1 MKLRSNFYI
10 AIFLLAFPSLALCGG
25 EVRRAFGD
33 VRVLEESATGIT
45 FEYTPVYEGVDTLSV
60 DGRTYRRLRFA
71 RMSDPSPAD
80 AGLADLRSRTITIG
94 VPGQTGNT
102 ISVLAADYES
112 LASFDYAPVPTY
124 VPRSVQYPAGK
135 KYVERAGR
143 VNMIGPTDIAT
154 LDQPFG
160 YGGVTAACVKV
171 TPVQYNSSART
182 VRKYTRLVIRVDF
195 GVAENRLRAGED
207 ISWVENSLLN
217 AASARHWLVPR
228 RSLSRPAVQNSMLA
242 TGSWIKIE
250 IKDDGMYKIDSK
262 VLKAAGI
269 DVGSVG
275 SFQNLRVYGGTGRPL
290 PASLAADF
298 LSDLSE
304 LSVRRVDVNGNGTFD
319 EGDYVLFFGRGTKW
333 WTYTGG
339 PGDFVHHI
347 NPYTNSN
354 HYFVR
359 VGSAAGPAKEMS
371 VVTRTETPTLKTD
384 KTIGKAFFHEEK
396 TNYLLTGLQWVSAV
410 LNSDDKRVVANKLY
424 GYVAGTPVVYKYE
437 LLFRAITQSTF
448 TLEETG
454 SLVATLS
461 SYPLGGWDP
470 ISDEYATVSQDRVSV
485 VPTLSDQWSSL
496 RVSYKADGGIGQG
509 WISWIEILYQQQLA
523 AINNELLFTSP
534 DANAVAE
541 FALTGYASNDVSVF
555 DVTDPMDAKRITSTT
570 DQVMGSLSFRDSLH
584 SGGVKWYW
592 AGTAAAYRQPVSVQ
606 VIPNSNIRGSFN
618 GADFIIITHG
628 DFKSEALRL
637 KAFKEALPDG
647 ALSTMVIDA
656 DTLYNEFGF
665 GAPDPVAIRNFVRF
679 TQSSQWMIHPR
690 YLLLFGDAS
699 CDYKSNLG
707 TDKSWIP
714 TYETDYSLSQVGSYA
729 YDDFFVL
736 NPADEGK
743 IALGV
748 GRLPARSAAQARLL
762 VDRIIAYEGTPTF
775 GTWKNLLTI
784 VADDNVLGTG
794 DSDPARNLINAETL
808 AETDIPLAY
817 DVKKIYSGEYP
828 ATYTSAGRRKPEVR
842 AAIIDQVN
850 RGTLVLNYTGHGNPT
865 VWAHESILTLDD
877 VKTQFFNADKLTFAV
892 AATCDWGRFDEPG
905 AQSSAEELLTNERG
919 GGIGVFSALRPVFDD
934 ENAALNQNLYDNLL
948 PESASTAIP
957 RLGDAIV
964 LAKNAEGLSKNPVG
978 NVDNKRKY
986 HLLGDP
992 SLRLA
997 IPRLSVSIDSING
1010 RTLSSV
1016 QTDTIHALSQV
1027 VLQASVRNAAGG
1039 VMDSLQG
1046 TAYVTLFDA
1055 ERSRSL
1061 LDNGTT
1067 YVYKQLG
1074 GAIYKGTCSVVN
1086 GRIKATCFVPKDIA
1100 YQNEN
1105 GRVAVY
1111 VMSGAKDGRGASRDI
1126 IVGGTTGATSTDRE
1140 GPVLGIYLDS
1150 RSFRPGDLVGENPT
1164 VIIDLHDSSGINAA
1178 GSGIGHRFEAWLD
1191 GGSNSIDL
1199 GDYYRGTLDS
1209 YQQGVIEYPMSG
1221 LVQGRHT
1228 LKVRAWDAYNNSS
1241 TAETDFL
1248 VATMTALSIQ
1258 NIFNVPNPARSHTNF
1273 TFQQNQQVPVD
1284 VQIKVYS
1291 IAGRLLQVIERFGV
1305 PERFVNIPWDCRDRD
1320 GDPLGNGVYLY
1331 KVVARTSDGKYSSE
1345 ALGKLVIAR

>member
-1 MKLRSNFYI
+1 MKLRSNLYI
-10 AIFLLAFPSLALCGG
+10 AIFLLVFPSLALSGG
-25 EVRRAFGD
+25 EARRAFAD
-33 VRVLEESATGIT
+33 VRILEESATGMT
-45 FEYTPVYEGVDTLSV
+45 FEYTPVYEGVDTLFA

-80 AGLADLRSRTITIG
+80 AGLADLRSRTITIA
-94 VPGQTGNT
+94 VPGRTGNVV
-102 ISVLAADYES
+102 SVLAADYES
-112 LASFDYAPVPTY
+112 LAGFEYAPVPTY
-124 VPRSVQYPAGK
+124 VSHSEQYPAGK

-143 VNMIGPTDIAT
+143 VNALSPANIAV

-160 YGGVTAACVKV
+160 YGGVTTACVKV

-195 GVAENRLRAGED
+195 GAAENRLRAGED
-207 ISWVENSLLN
+207 ISWVDNSLLN
-217 AASARHWLVPR
+217 AASARQWLVPR

-250 IKDDGMYKIDSK
+250 VKDDGMYKIDAK

-275 SFQNLRVYGGTGRPL
+275 SLQNLRVFGGTGQPI
-290 PASLAADF
+290 PASLTAEY

-304 LSVRRVDVNGNGTFD
+304 LSVRRVDANGNGTFD
-319 EGDYVLFFGRGTKW
+319 EGDYVIFFGRGTKW

-339 PGDFVHHI
+339 PGDFTHHI

-354 HYFVR
+354 YYFIR
-359 VGSAAGPAKEMS
+359 VGSAAGPAKEMPI
-371 VVTRTETPTLKTD
+371 VTRKETPTRKTD
-384 KTIGKAFFHEEK
+384 STTIGKVFFHEEK
-396 TNYLLTGLQWVSAV
+396 TNYDLTGLQWVSAV
-410 LNSDDKRVVANKLY
+410 LNSGDKRVVANKLY
-424 GYVAGTPVVYKYE
+424 GYVARTPVVYKYE
-437 LLFRAITQSTF
+437 MLFRAITQSTF
-448 TLEETG
+448 TLEGTG
-454 SLVATLS
+454 ALDSTLT
-461 SYPLGGWDP
+461 SYPLGSWDP
-470 ISDEYATVSQDRVSV
+470 NDDYANVNSNHISG
-485 VPTLSDQWSSL
+485 VPPLSDNWSSL
-496 RVSYKADGGIGQG
+496 RVTYKADGGIGEG

-523 AINNELLFTSP
+523 LVNNELLFTSP

-541 FALTGYASNDVSVF
+541 FALTGPVTGDMVYVF
-555 DVTDPMDAKRITSTT
+555 DVTDPLDAKQVTSMA
-570 DQVMGSLSFRDSLH
+570 DQLKGSWLFRDSLY
-584 SGGVKWYW
+584 SGSVKWYW
-592 AGTAAAYRQPVSVQ
+592 AGTAAGYRQPVSIQ
-606 VIPNSNIRGSFN
+606 ALPKSNIRGNSS
-618 GADFIIITHG
+618 GADFVIITHP

-637 KAFKEALPDG
+637 KAFKDG
-647 ALSTMVIDA
+647 ELSTMVIDA
-656 DTLYNEFGF
+656 DTLFNEFGF
-665 GAPDPVAIRNFVRF
+665 GAPDPVAIRNFIRF
-679 TQSSQWMIHPR
+679 TQSSAWSIHPK

-729 YDDFFVL
+729 YDDFFGIL
-736 NPADEGK
+736 DPTDEGK
-743 IALGV
+743 IALGI
-748 GRLPARSAAQARLL
+748 GRLPARSAAQARLF
-762 VDRIIAYEGTPTF
+762 VDRIIAYEGSPTF

-794 DSDPARNLINAETL
+794 GADPADNLNNAETL
-808 AETDIPLAY
+808 AESYVPLAY
-817 DVKKIYSGEYP
+817 DVKKIYSGEYA

-850 RGTLVLNYTGHGNPT
+850 RGTLILNYTGHGNPT

-877 VKTQFFNADKLTFAV
+877 VKTQFFNADKLTFVV

-905 AQSSAEELLTNERG
+905 AQSSAEEILANERG
-919 GGIGVFSALRPVFDD
+919 GGIAVFSALRPVFDNQ
-934 ENAALNQNLYDNLL
+934 NAALNQNLYDNLL
-948 PESASTAIP
+948 PQNASLALP

-964 LAKNAEGLSKNPVG
+964 LAKNAVDDA
-978 NVDNKRKY
+978 DNKRKY

-997 IPRLSVSIDSING
+997 IPRLTVSIDSVNG
-1010 RTLSSV
+1010 KALSSV
-1016 QTDTIHALSQV
+1016 QPDTIHALSQV
-1027 VLQASVRNAAGG
+1027 ILQASVRNAAGN

-1046 TAYVTLFDA
+1046 TAYLTLFDA
-1055 ERSRSL
+1055 ERDRNL
-1061 LDNGTT
+1061 VDNGRTFN
-1067 YVYKQLG
+1067 YKQLG
-1074 GAIYKGTCSVVN
+1074 GAIYKGTCSVDT

-1100 YQNEN
+1100 YQNKN
-1105 GRVAVY
+1105 GRIAVY
-1111 VMSGAKDGRGASRDI
+1111 MMSGTRDGRGASRDI

-1140 GPVLGIYLDS
+1140 GPALGIYLDS
-1150 RSFRPGDLVGENPT
+1150 RSFRSGDLVGENPT
-1164 VIIDLHDSSGINAA
+1164 VIVDLQDSSGINAA

-1221 LVQGRHT
+1221 LVEGRHT
-1228 LKVRAWDAYNNSS
+1228 FKVRAWDAYNNSS

-1258 NIFNVPNPARSHTNF
+1258 NVFNLPNPARSHTNF
-1273 TFQQNQQVPVD
+1273 TFQQNQQAPVD

-1291 IAGRLLQVIERFGV
+1291 IAGRLLQMIERFGV

>member
-1 MKLRSNFYI
+1 MKLRSNLYI
-10 AIFLLAFPSLALCGG
+10 AIVLLAFPSLALCGG
-25 EVRRAFGD
+25 EARGPYGD
-33 VRVLEESATGIT
+33 VRILEESTTGIT
-45 FEYTPVYEGVDTLSV
+45 FEYTPIYNGVDTLSA

-80 AGLADLRSRTITIG
+80 AGLADLRSRTITIA
-94 VPGQTGNT
+94 VPGRTGNVV
-102 ISVLAADYES
+102 SVLAADYES
-112 LASFDYAPVPTY
+112 LAGFEYAPVPTY
-124 VPRSVQYPAGK
+124 VPHSEQYPAGK
-135 KYVERAGR
+135 KYVERPGR
-143 VNMIGPTDIAT
+143 VNALSPANIAF

-182 VRKYTRLVIRVDF
+182 VRKYSRVVIRVDF
-195 GVAENRLRAGED
+195 GAAENRLRAGED
-207 ISWVENSLLN
+207 ISWVDNSLLN
-217 AASARHWLVPR
+217 AASARQWLVPR
-228 RSLSRPAVQNSMLA
+228 RSLARPTVQNSMLA

-250 IKDDGMYKIDSK
+250 VKDDGMYKIDSK

-275 SFQNLRVYGGTGRPL
+275 SFQNLRVYGGTGRPI
-290 PASLAADF
+290 PASLSDAY
-298 LSDLSE
+298 LPDLSE
-304 LSVRRVDVNGNGTFD
+304 LSVRRVDATGNGTFD
-319 EGDYVLFFGRGTKW
+319 EGDYVVFFGHGTKW
-333 WTYTGG
+333 WTYVGG
-339 PGDFVHHI
+339 AGDFSHHI

-354 HYFVR
+354 YYFVR
-359 VGSAAGPAKEMS
+359 VGSAAGTAKEMP
-371 VVTRTETPTLKTD
+371 VVTRTENPTLKTD

-410 LNSDDKRVVANKLY
+410 LNSGDKRVVANKLY
-424 GYVAGTPVVYKYE
+424 GYIAGTPVVYKYE
-437 LLFRAITQSTF
+437 MLFRAITQSAF

-454 SLVATLS
+454 TLLATLS
-461 SYPLGGWDP
+461 SYPLSGWDP
-470 ISDEYATVSQDRVSV
+470 ISDEYANVNQDRLSV

-523 AINNELLFTSP
+523 AVNNELIFTSP

-541 FALTGYASNDVSVF
+541 FALTGYTSNDVSVF
-555 DVTDPMDAKRITSTT
+555 DVTDPLDTKRITSTT

-584 SGGVKWYW
+584 SGDVKWYW
-592 AGTAAAYRQPVSVQ
+592 AGTAAAYRQPVSIQ
-606 VIPNSNIRGSFN
+606 TLPNSNIRGSSS
-618 GADFIIITHG
+618 GADFVILTHR

-647 ALSTMVIDA
+647 ALSTMVIEA
-656 DTLYNEFGF
+656 DTLFNEFGF
-665 GAPDPVAIRNFVRF
+665 GAPDPVAIRNFILF
-679 TQSSQWMIHPR
+679 TQSSQWTIHPK
-690 YLLLFGDAS
+690 YLLLLGDAS

-714 TYETDYSLSQVGSYA
+714 TYETDYSLSQVVSYA

-736 NPADEGK
+736 NPADEDK
-743 IALGV
+743 IALGC
-748 GRLPARSAAQARLL
+748 GRLPARNAAQARLF
-762 VDRIIAYEGTPTF
+762 VDRIIAYEGAPTF
-775 GTWKNLLTI
+775 GTWKNLVTI

-794 DSDPARNLINAETL
+794 DPDQADNLNNAETL
-808 AETDIPLAY
+808 AESFVPLAF
-817 DVKKIYSGEYP
+817 DVKKIYSGEYA

-850 RGTLVLNYTGHGNPT
+850 RGTLILNYTGHGNPT

-877 VKTQFFNADKLTFAV
+877 VKTQFFNADKLTLAV

-905 AQSSAEELLTNERG
+905 AQSSAEEMISNERG
-919 GGIGVFSALRPVFDD
+919 GGIGVFSALRPVYDAD
-934 ENAALNQNLYDNLL
+934 NAELNQNLYDQLL
-948 PESASTAIP
+948 PKNVTVVSP

-964 LAKNAEGLSKNPVG
+964 LAKNKTGNPL
-978 NVDNKRKY
+978 NKRKY

-992 SLRLA
+992 SLRLT
-997 IPRLSVSIDSING
+997 IPRWIVSIDSVNG
-1010 RTLSSV
+1010 KALSSV
-1016 QTDTIHALSQV
+1016 QSDTIHALSQV
-1027 VLQASVRNAAGG
+1027 VLQASVRNAAGS

-1046 TAYVTLFDA
+1046 TAYLTLFDA
-1055 ERSRSL
+1055 ERDRTL
-1061 LDNGTT
+1061 VDNGRTFS
-1067 YVYKQLG
+1067 YKQLG
-1074 GAIYKGTCSVVN
+1074 GAIYKGTCSVQN

-1100 YQNEN
+1100 YQDKN
-1105 GRVAVY
+1105 GRIAVY
-1111 VMSGAKDGRGASRDI
+1111 MMSGAKDGRGASRDI

-1140 GPVLGIYLDS
+1140 GPALGIYLDS
-1150 RSFRPGDLVGENPT
+1150 RSFRPGDLVGENPM
-1164 VIIDLHDSSGINAA
+1164 VIIDLNDSSGINAA

-1221 LVQGRHT
+1221 LAEGRHT
-1228 LKVRAWDAYNNSS
+1228 FKIRAWDAYNNSS
-1241 TAETDFL
+1241 TAETNFL
-1248 VATMTALSIQ
+1248 VAAATSLSIQ
-1258 NIFNVPNPARSHTNF
+1258 NVFNLPNPARSNTNF

-1291 IAGRLLQVIERFGV
+1291 IAGRLLQMIERFGV